1 MSTFYVS
8 RYDVDMPGVYC
19 ASIHLPMTQLNL
31 CIPFPFILLYT
42 STAMHDA
49 YCEAKSYR
57 IILEFMNGG
66 DLLDIIEAENSLDEV
81 TARSVCYSLMSAITH
96 LHSHSIAHR

>member
-1 MSTFYVS
+1 MPCLLCFYSST
-8 RYDVDMPGVYC
+8 DDT
-19 ASIHLPMTQLNL
+19 TQSFH
-31 CIPFPFILLYT
+31 CIPFPSFI

-66 DLLDIIEAENSLDEV
+66 DLLDILEAENSLDEV

>member
-1 MSTFYVS
+1 MTHHVS
-8 RYDVDMPGVYC
+8 IVLLFIYRYDTTHPLHTI
-19 ASIHLPMTQLNL
+19 SLL
-31 CIPFPFILLYT
+31 FI

-66 DLLDIIEAENSLDEV
+66 DLLDILEAENSLDEV